1 MVKPGYMQTE
11 IGEIPEDWDCTI
23 WENVGEG
30 FYSGATPYRAIK
42 KYYSG
47 DIKWVSSGELNY
59 NVIFE
64 TIEHISDEA
73 RIKTNL
79 KIHPANTFLM
89 AITGL
94 EAAGTRGS
102 CAILGV
108 PATTNQSCMAVY
120 GTQKLDVKYLF
131 YFYSKNGNELAFKFC
146 QGTKQQSYTAS
157 IVRKLPIIL
166 PPLVEQKRI
175 AEALSDV
182 DDLISSLE
190 KLIAKKKAVKQGA
203 MQKLLTGKKRLSC
216 FDGEWVDCRI
226 GAMGEFYSGLSGK
239 SKNDFDR
246 GDAHFITFL
255 NVLSNIKIDTSILA
269 SVNVKENES
278 QNAVQ
283 KGDLFFNTSSETP
296 EEVGM
301 CAVLDEELENTYLN
315 SFCFG
320 FRLNDDTHNP
330 LFLSYYLN
338 SSIGRKIMSVL
349 AQGATRYN
357 LSKNN
362 FAETVIR
369 LPSKEEQ
376 TAIASILSDMDNEIE
391 ALEQKL
397 AKIRQVKQGMMQQL
411 LTGKN
416 RLV

>member
-1 MVKPGYMQTE
+1 MVNDWNMTL
-11 IGEIPEDWDCTI
+11 IGDVFEFKNGLNKGKEFF
-23 WENVGEG
+23 G
-30 FYSGATPYRAIK
+30 FGTPIINYTDVYKNRSLNK
-42 KYYSG
+42 S
-47 DIKWVSSGELNY
+47 DIKGKVSLDTDEIKRFEAKQYDVFFTRTSETPDEVGMSSVLLEDIECCVFSGFVLR
-59 NVIFE
+59 
-64 TIEHISDEA
+64 A
-73 RIKTNL
+73 RPKNQTLLPRYCKYCFSTPDIRS
-79 KIHPANTFLM
+79 KI
-89 AITGL
+89 
-94 EAAGTRGS
+94 
-102 CAILGV
+102 ILGCTYTTRALTNGKQLSAISIPV
-108 PATTNQSCMAVY
+108 P
-120 GTQKLDVKYLF
+120 
-131 YFYSKNGNELAFKFC
+131 
-146 QGTKQQSYTAS
+146 
-157 IVRKLPIIL
+157 PIS
-166 PPLVEQKRI
+166 EQERI
-175 AEALSDV
+175 AETLSDV

-203 MQKLLTGKKRLSC
+203 MQELLTGKKRLPC
-216 FDGEWVDCRI
+216 FDWDWVDCRI
-226 GAMGEFYSGLSGK
+226 GAMGEFYNGLSGK

-269 SVNVKENES
+269 SVDVKENES

-362 FAETVIR
+362 FVETVIR

-376 TAIASILSDMDNEIE
+376 TAIASILSDMDNEID

-397 AKIRQVKQGMMQQL
+397 VKTRQIKQGMMQQL
-411 LTGKN
+411 LTGKI